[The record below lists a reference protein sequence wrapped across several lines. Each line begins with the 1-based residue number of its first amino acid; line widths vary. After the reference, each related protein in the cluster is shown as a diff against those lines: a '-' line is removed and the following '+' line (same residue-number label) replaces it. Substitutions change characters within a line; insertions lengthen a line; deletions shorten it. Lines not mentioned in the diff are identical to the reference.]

1 VSDETDSD
9 IIGQSREVPAVFAVL
24 FDRHHRTVHRYVSL
38 RAGVEVG
45 DDLMSETFL
54 VAFENR
60 AAFDASRGDARAW
73 LLGIATVL
81 LRKHARIEAAAWRGM
96 LASHLAE
103 VLDDDALDAAASRI
117 DAAETVRRLGKA
129 LSRLPAG
136 DRDVLLLHAWA
147 DLDYQG
153 IADALGIPVGTVRSR
168 LNRARR
174 KLRHVIGPGDVRT
187 QEEVGTWTS

>member
-1 VSDETDSD
+1 M
-9 IIGQSREVPAVFAVL
+9 FAVL
-24 FDRHHRTVHRYVSL
+24 FDRHHRVVHRYVSL

-54 VAFENR
+54 VAFESR
-60 AAFDASRGDARAW
+60 ASFDASRGDARAW

-103 VLDDDALDAAASRI
+103 VLDDNALDAAASRI

-174 KLRHVIGPGDVRT
+174 KLRHVIGPGDART